1 MKKSKPKTRKT
12 VKKATAKAPSRS
24 KKRPAKKTATKATK
38 AKSMSGL
45 DAAAKVLTESG
56 QPMTAKEMVEAAE
69 AKGYWKSPGGQTPHA
84 TIYSAI
90 IREIAKKSDASRFV
104 KTERGKFATSK

>member
-12 VKKATAKAPSRS
+12 AKKATAKAPSRS
-24 KKRPAKKTATKATK
+24 KKRLAKKTAAKATK

-45 DAAAKVLTESG
+45 DAAARVLVELG
-56 QPMTAKEMVEAAE
+56 QPMTAKEMVKAAE

-84 TIYSAI
+84 TIYSAL
-90 IREIAKKSDASRFV
+90 IREIAKKGDASRFC
-104 KTERGKFATSK
+104 KTERGKFTRN